1 MFKSL
6 MRFSHARG
14 LPPQQRWVQRINHN
28 MFSKPL
34 GRLQLPGGVLLQKRW
49 VSNTVEERVAKLEG
63 ELLQKRWVT
72 IEERLAKLEGEDL
85 ASKVNGLTSKV
96 NGLTSKAN
104 GLTSKVDGLTSKVD
118 GLTSKVDGLTS
129 KIDDLTTAV
138 KGVISKNEE
147 LTAKVEGVISKN
159 EELTAKVEGVISKNE
174 ELTAKVEGNQKDL
187 TSIFKSTVLLLHKAV
202 ILKAVLK
209 EIQRKD
215 PSKVLAMQFSPYSKY
230 LTTNQV
236 F

>member
-104 GLTSKVDGLTSKVD
+104 GLTSKVDGLTSK
-118 GLTSKVDGLTS
+118 
-129 KIDDLTTAV
+129 IDDLTTAV
-138 KGVISKNEE
+138 K
-147 LTAKVEGVISKN
+147 
-159 EELTAKVEGVISKNE
+159 GVISKNE